1 MWSKDKKLLEER
13 LADSLKGKIEYVMEG
28 GHDLSFDTSH
38 KVSIKYLKEIVV
50 DFNESLSGYVSY
62 YESIERS
69 NLKEI
74 VWTKEETDQLYLKAQ
89 HTLWNEEI
97 YTPHTFFR
105 GMTGY
110 LSLSISDALNHEE
123 WMIRLFAILDK
134 RCGKRTLV
142 KLCDVINTYPKMLRR
157 FYALR
162 LDNEGIAYNYD
173 GEGNIVLTKKQ
184 DKED

>member
-1 MWSKDKKLLEER
+1 MWSKDKNLLEKR
-13 LADSLKGKIEYVMEG
+13 LANSLKGKIEYVMEG
-28 GHDLSFDTSH
+28 GHDLSFDVSH
-38 KVSIKYLKEIVV
+38 KVSIKYLKEIMV
-50 DFNESLSGYVSY
+50 DFKESLSGYVSY
-62 YESIERS
+62 YESIERC
-69 NLKEI
+69 NLEES
-74 VWTKEETDQLYLKAQ
+74 VWTREETDQLYLKAQ

-97 YTPHTFFR
+97 YTPHTFFQ

-134 RCGKRTLV
+134 RCGKRTLI
-142 KLCDVINTYPKMLRR
+142 KLGDVINTYPKMLRK

-173 GEGNIVLTKKQ
+173 GEGNLVLTKRQ
-184 DKED
+184 DKGD